1 LFAFAFQKNHSTFN
15 DQIILFMSK
24 EKLFLLDGMAL
35 AYRAH
40 FAFIKSNL
48 MNSEGISTGPIF
60 GFARTIEQLL
70 AEEQPTHIAV
80 AWDTHAPT
88 FRHKMD
94 DQYKANRPPQP
105 DELKVGIPL
114 IKEMMDYYHINNIE
128 QDGFEADD
136 IIGTIAKKAGADGVE
151 TYLVTPDKDF
161 MQLVT
166 QHVKMYKPLNSSK
179 GFDIIDID
187 GVIDYFGVGPDKV
200 IDVLALIGDTSDNI
214 PGVSGIGKKGAPKL
228 IKEYDTI
235 ENLVDHAEEVSAK
248 RAREGLLEGKEQA
261 LKSKEMVTIVTEVPN
276 TISWDK
282 LNWEKPDQIKLY
294 EFYKRMQ
301 FRSLTKTYAP
311 VEEGQTDLFTES
323 REPSITTLKDV
334 ETDYRLVDSSEKLD
348 ELVSELSSKK
358 VFCFD
363 TETTGTDPMR
373 AEIVGISFSWKK
385 GTGWYIPTLKG
396 QDLELKEIKEK
407 LKDIFNDEDKTAVAH
422 NLKYD
427 YLVLKNLGL
436 TFRNKMFDTMLAAYL
451 IDPNQKVSMDK
462 LAEEILQYKP
472 VPISALIGKG
482 KKQKTM
488 DEIDVSEVAPYACED
503 ADITWQLY
511 EIYKKELKDHD
522 LEHVAYD
529 IEFPLSK
536 VLAEMEYRGV
546 YIDKEFLNS
555 LSAELDA
562 ELKEITQKIYEIA
575 GEEFNINSTKQLGEI
590 LFEKLDLPVKKKT
603 STGKPSTAENV
614 LVQLADEKY
623 EIAELLLTYRTLSK
637 LNNTYV
643 AALPKLI
650 HPETGR
656 VHTSFNQHIAATG
669 RLSSSNP
676 NLQNIPIRTERGREV
691 RKAFSAPEGTVILA
705 ADYSQI
711 ELRVI
716 ASIAEDEAMKQA
728 FKDGE
733 DIHSRTA
740 KEVFELESL
749 NEVDGNMRR
758 KAKEVNFG
766 IPYGVS
772 KYGLASRLDI
782 SNDEAG
788 DMIENYLTRF
798 QGVDAFMK
806 SIVEEARKDGF
817 VKTLTGRRRFIP
829 DINSRN
835 FNRKSFAERTAINT
849 PIQGTAADIIKIA
862 MLNLEEKL
870 KNHPEWKMLL
880 QVHDELVFE
889 IPESDVDEAKELISD
904 VMQNAMDIGV
914 PLDVEAGIGQ
924 NWLEAH

>member
-1 LFAFAFQKNHSTFN
+1 
-15 DQIILFMSK
+15 
-24 EKLFLLDGMAL
+24 
-35 AYRAH
+35 
-40 FAFIKSNL
+40 

-88 FRHKMD
+88 FRHEMD

>member
-1 LFAFAFQKNHSTFN
+1 
-15 DQIILFMSK
+15 MSK

-48 MNSEGISTGPIF
+48 QNSEGISTGPIF

-70 AEEQPTHIAV
+70 EEERPTHIAV

-88 FRHKMD
+88 FRHEMD

-105 DELKVGIPL
+105 EELKVGIPL
-114 IKEMMDYYHINNIE
+114 IKELMDYYHINNIE
-128 QDGFEADD
+128 QDGYEADD
-136 IIGTIAKKAGADGVE
+136 IIGTIAKQASQDGIE

-166 QHVKMYKPLNSSK
+166 EHVKMYKPLNSSK

-187 GVIDYFGVGPDKV
+187 GVVDYFGVGPDKV
-200 IDVLALIGDTSDNI
+200 IDVLALIGDASDNI
-214 PGVSGIGKKGAPKL
+214 PGVTGIGKKGAPKL
-228 IKEYDTI
+228 IKKYDTV
-235 ENLVDHAEEVSAK
+235 ENLVEHAEEVSAK
-248 RAREGLLEGKEQA
+248 RAREGLIEGKEQA
-261 LKSKEMVTIVTEVPN
+261 LKSKEMVTIVTDVPD
-276 TISWDK
+276 TISWKK

-301 FRSLTKTYAP
+301 FRTLTKTYAP

-323 REPSITTLKDV
+323 REPQITTLDDV
-334 ETDYRLVDSSEKLD
+334 ETKYTLVDTKEKLED
-348 ELVSELSSKK
+348 LAANLEKQD

-363 TETTGTDPMR
+363 TETTGTDPMQ
-373 AEIVGISFSWKK
+373 ADPVGISFSWEK
-385 GTGWYIPTLKG
+385 GTGFYVPTLIG
-396 QDLELKEIKEK
+396 ESLSLNAIVDILKPV
-407 LKDIFNDEDKTAVAH
+407 FNDESKTAVAH

-427 YLVLKNLGL
+427 YLVLKRIGIDLK
-436 TFRNKMFDTMLAAYL
+436 NKMFDTMLAAYL

-462 LAEEILQYKP
+462 LAEDILQYKP
-472 VPISALIGKG
+472 VAISELIGKG

-488 DEIDVSEVAPYACED
+488 DEIDISEVAPYACED

-511 EIYKKELKDHD
+511 EIYKDELKEHD
-522 LEHVAYD
+522 LEHVAYN

-546 YIDKEFLNS
+546 YIDKEFLDS
-555 LSAELDA
+555 LSSELNKD
-562 ELKEITQKIYEIA
+562 LDEITQKIYDIA

-590 LFEKLDLPVKKKT
+590 LFEKLELPVKKKT

-614 LVQLADEKY
+614 LVQLAEEEY
-623 EIAELLLTYRTLSK
+623 EIAELLLDYRTLSK
-637 LNNTYV
+637 LDSTYV

-691 RKAFSAPEGTVILA
+691 RKAFSAPEGSVILA

-716 ASIAEDEAMKQA
+716 ASIAEDNAMKQA
-728 FKDGE
+728 FQDGE

-740 KEVFELESL
+740 KEVFELESID
-749 NEVDGNMRR
+749 EVDGNMRR

-772 KYGLASRLDI
+772 KYGLASRLNI

-798 QGVDAFMK
+798 PGVDAFMK
-806 SIVEEARKDGF
+806 SIVEEAKKNGF
-817 VKTLTGRRRFIP
+817 VRTLTGRRRFIP
-829 DINSRN
+829 EINSGN
-835 FNRKSFAERTAINT
+835 FNRRSFAERTAINT

-870 KNHPEWKMLL
+870 KDHPEWKMLL

-889 IPESDVDEAKELISD
+889 IPEGDVEDAKALIAE
-904 VMQNAMDIGV
+904 VMENAMDIGV
-914 PLDVEAGIGQ
+914 PLDVEAGVGQ

>member
-1 LFAFAFQKNHSTFN
+1 MFAFAFQKNHSTFN

-88 FRHKMD
+88 FRHEMD